1 MLNPVFERYEND
13 LIALARK
20 VWENPE
26 PGFREQVSSQVQ
38 VEYLRKMGFAVT
50 ENVANTRTG
59 YVAEWGSGH
68 PVLAFLGEFDALYGL
83 SQRADEASPEPIP
96 GQAMGQGCGHH
107 LLGTGAIAGA
117 LLLRDLMQAEG
128 LEGTIRIYGCPAEE
142 SGSGKA
148 YMARDGVFDDCDA
161 ALTWHPSNF
170 NMIATGSSQSCI
182 QCYFRFTGVASHAAS
197 APHLGRSA
205 LDAVELMNV
214 GVNYL
219 REHMEDS
226 DRVHYAISNPGGSSP
241 NVVQAY
247 AESRYLVRSTT
258 NPKCERLY
266 ERVKNIARGAALMTE
281 TSLEVIFDEGL
292 SNTIPNFTLEEVLD
306 AAFAKAGVPA
316 YTEEERR
323 YAARFKETVPVEAQL
338 SDMPKACRDPE
349 RLRQNIRSSELC
361 DVYVETVH
369 SDVCEMGST
378 DVGDVSWVTPTCT
391 ANLNCYA
398 YGAGAHSWQWVAQGI
413 SDIAMKGML
422 KAGEVLAYTGLT
434 LLKQPEL
441 LTKARAELTRRLN
454 GETYQCL
461 IPGDV
466 SPHYYD

>member
-1 MLNPVFERYEND
+1 
-13 LIALARK
+13 
-20 VWENPE
+20 
-26 PGFREQVSSQVQ
+26 
-38 VEYLRKMGFAVT
+38 
-50 ENVANTRTG
+50 
-59 YVAEWGSGH
+59 
-68 PVLAFLGEFDALYGL
+68 
-83 SQRADEASPEPIP
+83 
-96 GQAMGQGCGHH
+96 
-107 LLGTGAIAGA
+107 
-117 LLLRDLMQAEG
+117 
-128 LEGTIRIYGCPAEE
+128 
-142 SGSGKA
+142 
-148 YMARDGVFDDCDA
+148 
-161 ALTWHPSNF
+161 
-170 NMIATGSSQSCI
+170 
-182 QCYFRFTGVASHAAS
+182 
-197 APHLGRSA
+197 
-205 LDAVELMNV
+205 
-214 GVNYL
+214 
-219 REHMEDS
+219 
-226 DRVHYAISNPGGSSP
+226 
-241 NVVQAY
+241 
-247 AESRYLVRSTT
+247 
-258 NPKCERLY
+258 
-266 ERVKNIARGAALMTE
+266 MTE

-323 YAARFKETVPVEAQL
+323 YAARFKETVPVEDQL